1 MDELG
6 SLVSTVLLESWI
18 RGERSIAKIRLVLL
32 LCLLAGAVYIFLESA
47 AGNGLAA
54 ELHRTLYILEAL
66 CFLLPLLISIVVL
79 RITSHGRY
87 SSWMRYI
94 PSFLDVSCVSAV
106 NWTLSSTVGLSY
118 AFTGV
123 VPWFYVLVIATA
135 AFRYSSASVV
145 FTGAY
150 AAVSY
155 CAINT
160 TIFANMGNFIAS
172 ANRYVNGAGRFV
184 QLDFDDEV
192 LKVLVLLILTGL
204 LTIVSKRF
212 IQMVQ
217 EQIRISIDR
226 ENSRRVANEAKLASE
241 AKSAFLANMSHELR
255 TPMNAILGFGQ
266 LMARSRTLNGE
277 QQENLAII
285 NKSATQLLALINDVL
300 DMSKIE
306 AGRTELNPRA
316 LDLRRMIAEIESMF
330 SLRAHEKGLSLML
343 EISPE
348 MPRYVST
355 DEGKLR
361 QVLVN
366 LVGNAIKFTHEHS
379 VTLRARS
386 QREAEGATR
395 LLFEVEDSG
404 IGIPTEEID
413 SIFEPFVQAKRASV
427 GQEGTGLGLSI
438 CRAYVSLMGGSI
450 SVRSK
455 LGKGSTFSF
464 DVRVGPADE
473 SQVAQNRPQRKVK
486 CLAPGQ
492 PIYRI
497 LVADDR
503 DSNRKLLAKILT
515 PLGFEVRSA
524 TNGVECISVW
534 EAWEPHLI
542 WMDMR
547 MPVMDGHEAT
557 RRIKSTSR
565 GQATVIIALTASVLD
580 ADRMFILSE
589 GCDDFLRKPFVQ
601 EDILEMLEK
610 HLGVTFLAEDDAEKP
625 VVSGEAPQLT
635 PELLRPVAENWRA
648 IFRKATEEADYAR
661 LRQLLEELP
670 SQYSETAS
678 VLVAL
683 VNRFEYETILA
694 AMDGLERKNE

>member
-1 MDELG
+1 
-6 SLVSTVLLESWI
+6 
-18 RGERSIAKIRLVLL
+18 
-32 LCLLAGAVYIFLESA
+32 
-47 AGNGLAA
+47 
-54 ELHRTLYILEAL
+54 
-66 CFLLPLLISIVVL
+66 
-79 RITSHGRY
+79 
-87 SSWMRYI
+87 
-94 PSFLDVSCVSAV
+94 
-106 NWTLSSTVGLSY
+106 
-118 AFTGV
+118 
-123 VPWFYVLVIATA
+123 
-135 AFRYSSASVV
+135 
-145 FTGAY
+145 
-150 AAVSY
+150 
-155 CAINT
+155 
-160 TIFANMGNFIAS
+160 
-172 ANRYVNGAGRFV
+172 V

-192 LKVLVLLILTGL
+192 LKATVLLILTGL
-204 LTIVSKRF
+204 LTVVSKRF
-212 IQMVQ
+212 IQTVQ
-217 EQIRISIDR
+217 DQIRISIDR
-226 ENSRRVANEAKLASE
+226 ENSRRVANEAKLSSE
-241 AKSAFLANMSHELR
+241 AKSAFLANMSHESR
-255 TPMNAILGFGQ
+255 TPMNAIIGFGQ
-266 LMARSRTLNGE
+266 LMARSGTLNGE

-361 QVLVN
+361 QVIVN
-366 LVGNAIKFTHEHS
+366 LVGNAIKFTHEYG

-395 LLFEVEDSG
+395 LFFEVEDAG
-404 IGIPTEEID
+404 IGISTEEID

-427 GQEGTGLGLSI
+427 AQEGTGLGLLI
-438 CRAYVSLMGGSI
+438 CRAYVSLMGGTI

-473 SQVAQNRPQRKVK
+473 FQVVQNRPQRKVK
-486 CLAPGQ
+486 CLAAGQ
-492 PIYRI
+492 SIYRI

-503 DSNRKLLAKILT
+503 DSNRKLLTKILT
-515 PLGFEVRSA
+515 PLGFEVRSV
-524 TNGVECISVW
+524 TNGAECISVW

-547 MPVMDGHEAT
+547 MPVMDGHEAM

-580 ADRMFILSE
+580 ADRAFILSE
-589 GCDDFLRKPFVQ
+589 GADDFLRKPFVQ

-610 HLGVTFLAEDDAEKP
+610 HLGVTFLVEDDAEEP
-625 VVSGEAPQLT
+625 VISGGAPQLT

-661 LRQLLEELP
+661 LLQLLEELP

-678 VLVAL
+678 VLGSL
-683 VNRFEYETILA
+683 VSRFEYETILVCSKKE
-694 AMDGLERKNE
+694 LQYNTL